1 LSEDISHIPD
11 PNWRPR
17 HNPWAIAMTVT
28 MATFMEVLDSSI
40 ANVSLPHIAGNLS
53 VTVDE
58 STWILTSYLV
68 SNAIVLPISGWL
80 ATRFGRKRFY
90 MTCVLIF
97 TLSSFMCGL
106 APNLATLLI
115 CRIVQGLGGGGLGP
129 SEQAILAD
137 TFPPAKRGMA
147 FAAYGMAVV
156 LAPAIGPTLGGWI
169 TDSFSWRWIFFINVP
184 VGTASLL
191 LTRRMV
197 EDPPWLAG
205 MKKRAGSI
213 DYIGLSLI
221 AVGLGCLEVVL
232 DKGQEDDWFQSSFI
246 LGFAAI
252 AAVTLVTFVVWE
264 LSQDHPVV
272 DVRLFKIRNFAAA
285 NVMMLVL
292 GATLYGSTV
301 LLPEYL
307 QVIMGY
313 TAQKAGNALSIGAV
327 VIILMLP
334 MIGILVSRV
343 DARWLVAFGFTALSI
358 AMFYMAHH
366 LYADIDFATA
376 AKLRIYQSFGLAFL
390 FVPINTLVY
399 AGIPLE
405 KNNSVSGIVNLARNM
420 GGDIGIA
427 FVTTFVARRAVLHQ
441 NQIVTHLYTT
451 NPGVSQRL
459 SGIAK
464 GLVSGGMEPF
474 VATQRAM
481 GGLFRTVFL
490 QAQTLAFLDAIW
502 FFGLVVACMVPL
514 IFLMQRPARRAPAG
528 AH

>member
-1 LSEDISHIPD
+1 
-11 PNWRPR
+11 
-17 HNPWAIAMTVT
+17 
-28 MATFMEVLDSSI
+28 
-40 ANVSLPHIAGNLS
+40 
-53 VTVDE
+53 
-58 STWILTSYLV
+58 V

-90 MTCVLIF
+90 MTCVVIF
-97 TLSSFMCGL
+97 TLSSFCCGL
-106 APNLATLLI
+106 APNLGTLLV

-137 TFPPAKRGMA
+137 TFPPQKRGMA

-184 VGTASLL
+184 VGILSLI

-197 EDPPWLAG
+197 EDPPWLAT
-205 MKKRAGSI
+205 MRAKAGGI
-213 DYIGLSLI
+213 DYIGLGLI
-221 AVGLGCLEVVL
+221 SVGLGCLEVVL
-232 DKGQEDDWFQSSFI
+232 DKGQEVDWFQSTFI
-246 LGFAAI
+246 QGFGIVAAI
-252 AAVTLVTFVVWE
+252 TLVTFIVWE
-264 LSQDHPVV
+264 LYQEHPVV
-272 DVRLFKIRNFAAA
+272 DVRLFKVRNFAAA

-334 MIGILVSRV
+334 AIGIMVSRL
-343 DARWLVAFGFTALSI
+343 DPRYLVATGFTLLSL

-366 LYADIDFATA
+366 LYQDIDFWTA

-399 AGIPLE
+399 AGVPPE
-405 KNNSVSGIVNLARNM
+405 KNNAVSGIVNLARNM

-441 NQIVTHLYTT
+441 NRLVTHLYET
-451 NPGVSQRL
+451 NADVTDRL
-459 SGIAK
+459 RLIAR
-464 GLVSGGMEPF
+464 GLVARGTEPF
-474 VATQRAM
+474 VATQRAV

-490 QAQTLAFLDAIW
+490 QAETLAFLDAIW
-502 FFGLVVACMVPL
+502 FLGVVVAFMVPL
-514 IFLMQRPARRAPAG
+514 ILLMQRPPKG
-528 AH
+528 AAVGGH